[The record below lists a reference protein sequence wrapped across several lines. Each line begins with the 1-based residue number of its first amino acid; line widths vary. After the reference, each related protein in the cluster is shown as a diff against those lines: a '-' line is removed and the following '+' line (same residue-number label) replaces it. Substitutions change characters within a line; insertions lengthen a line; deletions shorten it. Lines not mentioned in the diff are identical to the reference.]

1 MAFPLRE
8 KKVPKEEIEAK
19 VMEMLA
25 LVALKGFEHRSVTR
39 LSGGQQQRVAIARA
53 LIAHPQVLLLDEP
66 LGALDLKLRKDMQ
79 VELKKIQKQTGIT
92 FVFVTHDQ
100 EEALSMSDTVVVMS
114 EGKIHQIGTPV
125 DIYNEPQNAFV
136 ADFIGES
143 NILDGVMLEDYK
155 VTFSGQ
161 TFQCLDKD
169 FAKNEA
175 VDVVVRPE
183 DVDIVPLE
191 KGQLTGVVTSVTF
204 MGVHYEIIV
213 DVGGFKWMIQTTDFV
228 DVDEHIGIE
237 LEPDAIH
244 IMKKSEYSGPVRR
257 LLLLL
262 QRAGRAVRGQRG
274 GRRMKENVTRDQ
286 RRVLRADH
294 LALGPY
300 GIWAVLFILVP
311 LVFVA
316 YYAFTDV
323 NFQFTLEN
331 IQRFFTATSSIVQ
344 DDGSSAEVRTYLLI
358 FWRSLKLAIIST
370 LVCLVLAY
378 PLAYIMARAEPK
390 VQKTFMTIIMIPM
403 WMNFLIR
410 TYAWMTILQDKGI
423 FNNILSALHL
433 PGVHIIGTEAAVV
446 IGMVYDYI
454 PYMILPLF
462 SIMAKMDVKLDRGRP

>member
-1 MAFPLRE
+1 MR
-8 KKVPKEEIEAK
+8 
-19 VMEMLA
+19 
-25 LVALKGFEHRSVTR
+25 
-39 LSGGQQQRVAIARA
+39 
-53 LIAHPQVLLLDEP
+53 
-66 LGALDLKLRKDMQ
+66 
-79 VELKKIQKQTGIT
+79 
-92 FVFVTHDQ
+92 
-100 EEALSMSDTVVVMS
+100 
-114 EGKIHQIGTPV
+114 
-125 DIYNEPQNAFV
+125 
-136 ADFIGES
+136 
-143 NILDGVMLEDYK
+143 
-155 VTFSGQ
+155 
-161 TFQCLDKD
+161 
-169 FAKNEA
+169 
-175 VDVVVRPE
+175 
-183 DVDIVPLE
+183 
-191 KGQLTGVVTSVTF
+191 
-204 MGVHYEIIV
+204 
-213 DVGGFKWMIQTTDFV
+213 
-228 DVDEHIGIE
+228 
-237 LEPDAIH
+237 
-244 IMKKSEYSGPVRR
+244 
-257 LLLLL
+257 
-262 QRAGRAVRGQRG
+262 
-274 GRRMKENVTRDQ
+274 ENVTRDQ

-462 SIMAKMDVKLDRGRP
+462 SIMAKMDVKLIEAARDLGCNGLGVLRRVIWPLSLPGVISGVTMVLIPSVSTFYISQKLGDGKIMLIGDVFEGQYVANNLHFAAAIAFVLMVLLLVCMAVMRKLVGRNVEGGL

>member
-1 MAFPLRE
+1 MR
-8 KKVPKEEIEAK
+8 
-19 VMEMLA
+19 
-25 LVALKGFEHRSVTR
+25 
-39 LSGGQQQRVAIARA
+39 
-53 LIAHPQVLLLDEP
+53 
-66 LGALDLKLRKDMQ
+66 
-79 VELKKIQKQTGIT
+79 
-92 FVFVTHDQ
+92 
-100 EEALSMSDTVVVMS
+100 
-114 EGKIHQIGTPV
+114 
-125 DIYNEPQNAFV
+125 
-136 ADFIGES
+136 
-143 NILDGVMLEDYK
+143 
-155 VTFSGQ
+155 
-161 TFQCLDKD
+161 
-169 FAKNEA
+169 
-175 VDVVVRPE
+175 
-183 DVDIVPLE
+183 
-191 KGQLTGVVTSVTF
+191 
-204 MGVHYEIIV
+204 
-213 DVGGFKWMIQTTDFV
+213 
-228 DVDEHIGIE
+228 
-237 LEPDAIH
+237 
-244 IMKKSEYSGPVRR
+244 
-257 LLLLL
+257 
-262 QRAGRAVRGQRG
+262 
-274 GRRMKENVTRDQ
+274 ENVTRDQ

-462 SIMAKMDVKLDRGRP
+462 SIMAKMDVKLIEAARDLGCNGLGVLRRVIWPLSLPGVISGVTMVLIPSVSTFYISQKLGDGKIMLIGDVIEGQYVANNLHFAAAIAFVLMVLLLVCMAVMRKLVGRNVEGGL

>member
-1 MAFPLRE
+1 MR
-8 KKVPKEEIEAK
+8 
-19 VMEMLA
+19 
-25 LVALKGFEHRSVTR
+25 
-39 LSGGQQQRVAIARA
+39 
-53 LIAHPQVLLLDEP
+53 
-66 LGALDLKLRKDMQ
+66 
-79 VELKKIQKQTGIT
+79 
-92 FVFVTHDQ
+92 
-100 EEALSMSDTVVVMS
+100 
-114 EGKIHQIGTPV
+114 
-125 DIYNEPQNAFV
+125 
-136 ADFIGES
+136 
-143 NILDGVMLEDYK
+143 
-155 VTFSGQ
+155 
-161 TFQCLDKD
+161 
-169 FAKNEA
+169 
-175 VDVVVRPE
+175 
-183 DVDIVPLE
+183 
-191 KGQLTGVVTSVTF
+191 
-204 MGVHYEIIV
+204 
-213 DVGGFKWMIQTTDFV
+213 
-228 DVDEHIGIE
+228 
-237 LEPDAIH
+237 
-244 IMKKSEYSGPVRR
+244 
-257 LLLLL
+257 
-262 QRAGRAVRGQRG
+262 
-274 GRRMKENVTRDQ
+274 ENVTRDQ

-403 WMNFLIR
+403 LMNFLIR

-462 SIMAKMDVKLDRGRP
+462 SIMAKMDVKLIEAARDLGCNGLGVLRRVIWPLSLPGVISGVTMVLIPSVSTFYISQKLGDGKIMLIGDVIEGQYVANNLHFAAAIAFVLMVLLLVCMAVMRKLVGRNVEGGL

>member
-1 MAFPLRE
+1 MR
-8 KKVPKEEIEAK
+8 
-19 VMEMLA
+19 
-25 LVALKGFEHRSVTR
+25 
-39 LSGGQQQRVAIARA
+39 
-53 LIAHPQVLLLDEP
+53 
-66 LGALDLKLRKDMQ
+66 
-79 VELKKIQKQTGIT
+79 
-92 FVFVTHDQ
+92 
-100 EEALSMSDTVVVMS
+100 
-114 EGKIHQIGTPV
+114 
-125 DIYNEPQNAFV
+125 
-136 ADFIGES
+136 
-143 NILDGVMLEDYK
+143 
-155 VTFSGQ
+155 
-161 TFQCLDKD
+161 
-169 FAKNEA
+169 
-175 VDVVVRPE
+175 
-183 DVDIVPLE
+183 
-191 KGQLTGVVTSVTF
+191 
-204 MGVHYEIIV
+204 
-213 DVGGFKWMIQTTDFV
+213 
-228 DVDEHIGIE
+228 
-237 LEPDAIH
+237 
-244 IMKKSEYSGPVRR
+244 
-257 LLLLL
+257 
-262 QRAGRAVRGQRG
+262 
-274 GRRMKENVTRDQ
+274 ENVTRDQ

-446 IGMVYDYI
+446 IGMVYYYI

-462 SIMAKMDVKLDRGRP
+462 SIMAKMDVKLIEAARDLGCNGLGVLRRVIWPLSLPGVISGVTMVLIPSVSTFYISQKLGDGKIMLIGDVIEGQYVANNLHFAAAIAFVLMVLLLVCMAVMRKLVGRNVEGGL